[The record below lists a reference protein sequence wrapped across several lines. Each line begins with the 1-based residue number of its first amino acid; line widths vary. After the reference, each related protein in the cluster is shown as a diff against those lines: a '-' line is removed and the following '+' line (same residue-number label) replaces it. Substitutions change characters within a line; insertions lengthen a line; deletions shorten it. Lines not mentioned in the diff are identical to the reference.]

1 MRLGGTGFP
10 ACANNTPIKLPP
22 PTPCRF
28 LAGKSGAIG
37 PPFRP
42 LMRVG
47 WGVWKEGRDLRS
59 LPSPHTISFPT
70 TKKGDVGVALSFFV
84 SNWDTLV
91 LPLLHLLLFLGQL
104 ARAQGKDRA
113 GGERGA
119 FPEVLAEF
127 VVIVQASQTLGQPVQ
142 VLVIQFVD
150 AILQEDHVGSG

>member
-1 MRLGGTGFP
+1 M
-10 ACANNTPIKLPP
+10 
-22 PTPCRF
+22 
-28 LAGKSGAIG
+28 LAGKSGRLARLSG
-37 PPFRP
+37 PLCGLGGGVGGRQGPEKPGP
-42 LMRVG
+42 L
-47 WGVWKEGRDLRS
+47 
-59 LPSPHTISFPT
+59 PTISFPT

-150 AILQEDHVGSG
+150 AILQEDHVGRG